1 MALPLLKDWN
11 RTSAAW
17 HKAVK
22 LLGPIRNA
30 LFEPAN
36 NYLELALQV
45 QPYGLSSERL
55 PGGGEIYIHFQEGAV
70 IYARGSGEE
79 IRLGISDFTQASLFE
94 SIVQHLAKD
103 ELSDYLSDIPKD
115 KLLPAFI
122 EKLQSD
128 RTKTVFLGP
137 GDLLSKEPLLFN
149 PRTAGEYAKVLY
161 TVFTAIARFRARL
174 EGHMTPVIVWPEHFD
189 LSTLWFV
196 EPEMDSTRDHINIGF
211 APYSKGFERPYLYAY
226 AYPYPEGFSPP
237 QLPKPAVWNTKDFTG
252 VVVNY
257 DDMFDAE
264 DPALFI
270 ERICFE
276 IFQALRSLLNK

>member
-11 RTSAAW
+11 RTSIAL
-17 HKAVK
+17 HKVVK

-45 QPYGLSSERL
+45 QPDGLSSGRL

-70 IYARGSGEE
+70 TYTRGSGEK
-79 IRLGISDFTQASLFE
+79 IRLGITDHTQASLFKA
-94 SIVQHLAKD
+94 IVQLLAKD
-103 ELSDYLSDIPKD
+103 ELSDYLSEVPKS
-115 KLLPAFI
+115 KFIPAFI

-128 RTKTVFLGP
+128 RTKTVFLGS
-137 GDLLSKEPLLFN
+137 GDLISEDPLIFD
-149 PRTAGEYAKVLY
+149 PRTAGEYAQALY
-161 TVFTAIARFRARL
+161 TVFTAVARFRARL
-174 EGHMTPVIVWPEHFD
+174 AGHMTPVIVWPEHFD

-196 EPEMDSTRDHINIGF
+196 EPDMNDSKDHINIGF

-226 AYPYPEGFSPP
+226 AYPYLESYSPP
-237 QLPKPAVWNTKDFTG
+237 QLPDRAVWNTKDFTG

-257 DDMFDAE
+257 DDMPDAE
-264 DPALFI
+264 DPTVFI
-270 ERICFE
+270 ERICIE
-276 IFQALRSLLNK
+276 IFKALRSLLNR